1 MKEKE
6 KFQLNVVVEIPS
18 FTFFPNNNELAK
30 RYDVSLHYTNQL
42 FCRKYTR
49 LVFRQQ
55 STILAASSIAKKVFT
70 RSSYLTWLYYS
81 NVNNHLF
88 MRLSL
93 KTS

>member
-55 STILAASSIAKKVFT
+55 STILAASSIANRFLRAVVT
-70 RSSYLTWLYYS
+70 
-81 NVNNHLF
+81 
-88 MRLSL
+88 
-93 KTS
+93 